1 MPGPWHQVLIFDR
14 DLICLDVPHLLGVLV
29 EQDNGGVCKPVEEL
43 NVKHLQLL
51 QPNVEG
57 VFELSFRVDRND
69 LEESIV
75 QVQAYQSPLLAKIP
89 KSQSPA
95 VLTI

>member
-1 MPGPWHQVLIFDR
+1 
-14 DLICLDVPHLLGVLV
+14 
-29 EQDNGGVCKPVEEL
+29 VEEL

-57 VFELSFRVDRND
+57 VFELSFRVDGND

-75 QVQAYQSPLLAKIP
+75 QVQAYQSPLLAKFL

-95 VLTI
+95 LFTI